1 MGGCSPPGEK
11 PSAASLPMIDRHDG
25 HLARDGREHAIRLLD
40 ELSADGRPRWT
51 LLDAVWT
58 PNPAVGA
65 RADDGNIS

>member
-1 MGGCSPPGEK
+1 
-11 PSAASLPMIDRHDG
+11 MIDRHDG

-58 PNPAVGA
+58 PKPAVGA